1 MRGKTA
7 TGHQPVRASTAAFV
21 GTMIEWYDF
30 YIYATA
36 AALVFGK
43 LFFPSATGFYGTLAA
58 LGTFAVGF
66 FARPLGGAIFGHIGD
81 KIGRKKSLVITLVMM
96 GTVTVLI
103 GLLPTYASIGF
114 WAPVLLIVLRI
125 VQGIA
130 VGGEWGGAVLMAG
143 EHSPDKSKRTFF
155 ASFAQL
161 GSPAGL
167 ILSMLMFKLVTGL
180 DDEAFL
186 SWGWRVPFLFSA
198 VLLIVGFVI
207 RLSVNESPDFLAEKQ
222 AQAKRAPSAKPV
234 QTPLAQVLRGAPR
247 LLVLAVG
254 ANVLGIAGFYFT
266 NTFMI
271 AYTTQ
276 YVGLNRAVILDCL
289 LVVSIMQFLITPL
302 AAYIASRVGN
312 LRFLGAMAFVSMF
325 TPYAMFNLVDQGSL
339 TSITLGVGVA
349 VLFMGAY
356 YAVIAGYVSDS
367 FPTAIRYT
375 GISMAYQL
383 SGAIFGGLTPLLG
396 TVLAE
401 NFKGQWWP
409 LALLFSA
416 ISLLSLVSVLLLGNA
431 GQRTEQFQL
440 KDQQA

>member
-1 MRGKTA
+1 MRGNTA

-66 FARPLGGAIFGHIGD
+66 FARPLGGVIFGHIGD
-81 KIGRKKSLVITLVMM
+81 RIGRKKSLVITLVMM

-114 WAPVLLIVLRI
+114 WAPVLLILLRI

-143 EHSPDKSKRTFF
+143 EHSPDRSKRTFF

-167 ILSMLMFKLVTGL
+167 ILSMLMFKLVTSL

-186 SWGWRVPFLFSA
+186 GWGWRVPFLFSA
-198 VLLIVGFVI
+198 VLLVVGFLI

-222 AQAKRAPSAKPV
+222 AQAQRARPA
-234 QTPLAQVLRGAPR
+234 QAPLAQVLRGAPR
-247 LLVLAVG
+247 LLALAVG

-276 YVGLNRAVILDCL
+276 YAGLSRAVILDCL

-302 AAYIASRVGN
+302 AAYIASRIGN
-312 LRFLGAMAFVSMF
+312 LRFLGATALASIF
-325 TPYAMFNLVDQGSL
+325 TPYVMFNLVDQGSL
-339 TSITLGVGVA
+339 ASITLGVGVA

-367 FPTAIRYT
+367 FPTGIRYT
-375 GISMAYQL
+375 GISLAYQL

-409 LALLFSA
+409 LAVLFSA